1 MRRDSGAGGDA
12 AQGRVSLRGRGWARE
27 AAFRTSFSGCAAF
40 PARLVA
46 VLPLL
51 LFLFFSCALAQD
63 LAFTTR
69 LSPWPPEGWPEGAQ
83 GEVRLGAVTP
93 EPRLVTFLSFPVS
106 ETGEVTYRL
115 PETLPEGAE
124 ALYMPAY
131 VDLFVYCSG
140 VNPVV
145 SPPEAEL
152 VYLNFFLFAD
162 GEPWGSLD
170 VGSTVETSASLRLRV
185 FWGLLYAKEPFAV
198 AGSGQCESGVGAQ
211 VETELAFKAGLNLVE
226 LGAVTTLEETNVTL
240 RTVPLLDLPQTPVSA
255 GF

>member
-12 AQGRVSLRGRGWARE
+12 AQGRVSLRGRGSARE
-27 AAFRTSFSGCAAF
+27 AAF
-40 PARLVA
+40 PARLA

-51 LFLFFSCALAQD
+51 LFFSCTLAQD

-83 GEVRLGAVTP
+83 GEVHLGAATP

-124 ALYMPAY
+124 ALYVPAY

-140 VNPVV
+140 VNPVI

-162 GEPWGSLD
+162 DEPWGSLD
-170 VGSTVETSASLRLRV
+170 VGSTIETSASLRLRV
-185 FWGLLYAKEPFAV
+185 FWGLLYAKAPFAV
-198 AGSGQCESGVGAQ
+198 AGSGQCENEGSAQ
-211 VETELAFKAGLNLVE
+211 VETALALEAGLNLVE
-226 LGAVTTLEETNVTL
+226 LGAVTTLEASNVTL
-240 RTVPLLDLPQTPVSA
+240 TTVPMLDLPQTPMPLDFEGA
-255 GF
+255 YGDE